1 MKLSTTRLIWI
12 IAVVPIS
19 AATIAL
25 ASGNL
30 LALGTLEALE
40 ATSTLRIRVAL
51 SPTCFQVF
59 GFAVVAAT
67 QRYISGVVRSA
78 VVRPLGIV
86 AVVPIFA
93 APLAL
98 ASGNLLAVRTLE
110 ALEALST
117 LRIRVALSPTCF
129 QVFGIAAVA
138 ATQRY
143 ISGVVRSAVV
153 RPLGFVAV
161 IPVLAT
167 AWAGAT
173 RNLLAIR
180 ALEALEALST
190 LRIRV
195 ALSPTCFQVFG
206 FAVVRAA
213 QHVVAP
219 DNLIPIGVVAVI
231 PILATTC
238 AFATGNRLAIGTL
251 EALESVGAMLIIIT
265 LSVTSSQ
272 IFGVGVVRTGQH
284 FDTTRCRVVAVV
296 PVFAPACTVT
306 TRDLLAF
313 GALETL
319 EPRGA
324 LRMRVAFAETCFQ
337 VFGTAVVATTKL
349 FGAEWLF
356 RGYKLFP
363 IGVVAVIPILAT
375 TFAFA
380 TGNRL
385 AIGTLE
391 ALESVPTMRIIIA
404 FSETSFQ

>member
-1 MKLSTTRLIWI
+1 MLSGFGTAAVRAAQRL
-12 IAVVPIS
+12 
-19 AATIAL
+19 
-25 ASGNL
+25 
-30 LALGTLEALE
+30 
-40 ATSTLRIRVAL
+40 
-51 SPTCFQVF
+51 
-59 GFAVVAAT
+59 
-67 QRYISGVVRSA
+67 ISGVARPA
-78 VVRPLGIV
+78 VGIV

-93 APLAL
+93 ATLAL

-143 ISGVVRSAVV
+143 ISGVVRSAVVRAAVV

-251 EALESVGAMLIIIT
+251 EALESVGAML
-265 LSVTSSQ
+265 
-272 IFGVGVVRTGQH
+272 
-284 FDTTRCRVVAVV
+284 
-296 PVFAPACTVT
+296 
-306 TRDLLAF
+306 
-313 GALETL
+313 
-319 EPRGA
+319 
-324 LRMRVAFAETCFQ
+324 
-337 VFGTAVVATTKL
+337 
-349 FGAEWLF
+349 
-356 RGYKLFP
+356 
-363 IGVVAVIPILAT
+363 
-375 TFAFA
+375 
-380 TGNRL
+380 
-385 AIGTLE
+385 
-391 ALESVPTMRIIIA
+391 
-404 FSETSFQ
+404 

>member
-1 MKLSTTRLIWI
+1 M
-12 IAVVPIS
+12 
-19 AATIAL
+19 
-25 ASGNL
+25 
-30 LALGTLEALE
+30 
-40 ATSTLRIRVAL
+40 
-51 SPTCFQVF
+51 
-59 GFAVVAAT
+59 
-67 QRYISGVVRSA
+67 
-78 VVRPLGIV
+78 
-86 AVVPIFA
+86 
-93 APLAL
+93 
-98 ASGNLLAVRTLE
+98 
-110 ALEALST
+110 
-117 LRIRVALSPTCF
+117 RIRVALSPTCF

-180 ALEALEALST
+180 TLEALEALST

-296 PVFAPACTVT
+296 PVFTPACTVT

-404 FSETSFQ
+404 FSETSFQVFGVGVVRTAQHFDSAVSGVVAVVPVFTAARAMATRDLLAFGALETQEPLST

>member
-1 MKLSTTRLIWI
+1 MTTFCSTTNIIVGTDYRRVWFCKISTSGATKLSTTRLIWI

-93 APLAL
+93 A
-98 ASGNLLAVRTLE
+98 
-110 ALEALST
+110 
-117 LRIRVALSPTCF
+117 
-129 QVFGIAAVA
+129 
-138 ATQRY
+138 
-143 ISGVVRSAVV
+143 
-153 RPLGFVAV
+153 
-161 IPVLAT
+161 
-167 AWAGAT
+167 
-173 RNLLAIR
+173 
-180 ALEALEALST
+180 
-190 LRIRV
+190 
-195 ALSPTCFQVFG
+195 
-206 FAVVRAA
+206 
-213 QHVVAP
+213 
-219 DNLIPIGVVAVI
+219 
-231 PILATTC
+231 TC
-238 AFATGNRLAIGTL
+238 AFASGNRLAIGTL

-296 PVFAPACTVT
+296 PVFTPACTVT

-404 FSETSFQ
+404 FSETSFQVFGVGVVRTAQHFDSDVSGVVAVVPAFAAARAMATRDLLAFGALPM